1 MSSDIWSIGCIL
13 IELYTGS
20 LLFGTH
26 ENREHLAM
34 MEKVLGRFPSHMLQ
48 RAQQTT
54 GSKYIKN
61 GRFSWPENASP
72 SSRRAVQR
80 CCDIEVRQ
88 ALADQTNT
96 TTHTYPSSHVRVR
109 LSVHLCISV
118 ALIRSWLSRS
128 IAVLPSSCVTCC
140 RSTPPVAPRPP
151 RPSATRSSRPDL
163 TVGPTEARRP
173 DDVMTDVTDTSTEDN
188 KEERRPLVC

>member
-61 GRFSWPENASP
+61 GRFSWSDQAAPDTPDRHTTVFISSSGGRHPVCVLPSLRPENASP

-80 CCDIEVRQ
+80 CCDIEELVEPQHRGFAEFVRYLLQ
-88 ALADQTNT
+88 ID
-96 TTHTYPSSHVRVR
+96 P
-109 LSVHLCISV
+109 
-118 ALIRSWLSRS
+118 
-128 IAVLPSSCVTCC
+128 
-140 RSTPPVAPRPP
+140 
-151 RPSATRSSRPDL
+151 
-163 TVGPTEARRP
+163 ARRP
-173 DDVMTDVTDTSTEDN
+173 AATEALRHSFFTTRFDGRAN
-188 KEERRPLVC
+188 RGEKTR